1 MFIATAAIFTRS
13 MPEQD
18 GAPGDMFKGFGFTA
32 LLCFIATFTVGLAIY
47 MICLE
52 TEAEVEDEDKAFA
65 TRLASKS
72 VAGVTRASRAISGA
86 VRRVFGRGDGDVEE
100 PGVELNDLAIES
112 AFPEQQ
118 DVSAMTENPMRAGEL
133 PTAAE
138 AALAEAPAGRAASS
152 SVFEMSNP
160 MAAARRP
167 AAAAETR
174 GATPTADRVADRLGQ
189 RVHVHKGH
197 RVSIHKAPPPGA
209 DLA

>member
-32 LLCFIATFTVGLAIY
+32 LLCFIGFFTVGLAIY
-47 MICLE
+47 MIFLE
-52 TEAEVEDEDKAFA
+52 TDAEVEDEDKALA
-65 TRLASKS
+65 RRLAS
-72 VAGVTRASRAISGA
+72 RAFRAISGA
-86 VRRVFGRGDGDVEE
+86 FGRFTKRGGDAED
-100 PGVELNDLAIES
+100 PGVEMSDLAIEA
-112 AFPEQQ
+112 AFPEQ
-118 DVSAMTENPMRAGEL
+118 DDAVAMTENPMRAAER

-138 AALAEAPAGRAASS
+138 VALAEDAPVGRLASS

-167 AAAAETR
+167 AATAETR
-174 GATPTADRVADRLGQ
+174 GATPIADRVAGRLGQ

-197 RVSIHKAPPPGA
+197 RVSIHKPPPPG
-209 DLA
+209 

>member
-1 MFIATAAIFTRS
+1 MFIVTAAIFTRS

-47 MICLE
+47 MIFLE

-65 TRLASKS
+65 RRLAS
-72 VAGVTRASRAISGA
+72 RASRAISSVA
-86 VRRVFGRGDGDVEE
+86 GRFTKRGGDAED
-100 PGVELNDLAIES
+100 PGLEMNDLAIE
-112 AFPEQQ
+112 AVFPEQE
-118 DVSAMTENPMRAGEL
+118 DAVAMTQNPMRAGER

-138 AALAEAPAGRAASS
+138 AALAEAAPGRPASS

-167 AAAAETR
+167 AASR
-174 GATPTADRVADRLGQ
+174 
-189 RVHVHKGH
+189 
-197 RVSIHKAPPPGA
+197 
-209 DLA
+209 